1 MIPAVLDAPG
11 AMRKSRK
18 RLRLCATLIL
28 CDLIFIWGNSLLP
41 GEVSGALSQ
50 WVKDLLSSF
59 LPGDGPGTQG
69 SGLLRKIAHFTEFA
83 CLGALL
89 AWLFAMLRGRPGVMP
104 VVLAFAAACIDES
117 IQCFVPDRGPSLW
130 DVGLDTC
137 GAAVSILLLTT
148 GIHIRKNIHNKKW
161 EETK

>member
-1 MIPAVLDAPG
+1 MIPAVNAE
-11 AMRKSRK
+11 RKSRK
-18 RLRLCATLIL
+18 RLRLCATLIV

-59 LPGDGPGTQG
+59 FPGNGPETQG

-89 AWLFAMLRGRPGVMP
+89 AWLFAMVRGRSGVMP
-104 VVLAFAAACIDES
+104 VVLAFAAACIDET

-137 GAAVSILLLTT
+137 GAAAGIFLLTA

>member
-1 MIPAVLDAPG
+1 
-11 AMRKSRK
+11 MRKSRK
-18 RLRLCATLIL
+18 RVMLCAALIA
-28 CDLIFIWGNSLLP
+28 CNLIFIWGNSLLP
-41 GEVSGALSQ
+41 GEVSAALSQ
-50 WVKDLLSSF
+50 WVRDLLSSF
-59 LPGDGPGTQG
+59 LPGDGPGAQG

-89 AWLFAMLRGRPGVMP
+89 AWLFAMVRGRAGVMP
-104 VVLAFAAACIDES
+104 VVLAFAAAGIDET

-137 GAAVSILLLTT
+137 GAAAGIFLLMA
-148 GIHIRKNIHNKKW
+148 GIHIRKNIHNRKW